1 MQRTFPQPPVPP
13 RLPPRAIA
21 ARKRRAVTPW
31 FIAGGVAIIGAAVIM
46 AGVVLVL
53 LLALSPVRVAQGVS
67 IASLSVSGADE
78 SGVRAA
84 VAELAARPVTLV
96 DQDRQW
102 FMTLDEL
109 GVRVDVERA
118 VSEAL
123 NAERNA
129 SIMPYYTI
137 DLTQTQT
144 ALLNLSAIANIPAVA
159 PHNGRVMEIPVTL
172 DRLRLDP
179 TRELVD
185 GVLELDMMIVEPPAP
200 EPTIDYN
207 GELST
212 HLVQP
217 GEELGL
223 IARQYNVALNDIVQL
238 NALANPDLLFVGQEL
253 RIPAPGVYQPTAADA
268 PAAPSGERR
277 AIVVSTSDQRIYA
290 YENGQFVRSHLVSTG
305 RPKTPTVIGDYR
317 IYIKL
322 QADDMS
328 GPDYFLPQ
336 VPYTMYFYQGYA
348 IHGTYWHNSFGRP
361 MSHGCVNLPVDEA
374 AWWFDFASVGTLVRV
389 I

>member
-1 MQRTFPQPPVPP
+1 MQRTIPQPPAPP
-13 RLPPRAIA
+13 RLPRRPLAPRRQHSA
-21 ARKRRAVTPW
+21 TPW
-31 FIAGGVAIIGAAVIM
+31 LIAGAAAIIGAAIII
-46 AGVVLVL
+46 ASVVLL
-53 LLALSPVRVAQGVS
+53 SLLALSPVRVAQGVS
-67 IASLSVSGADE
+67 IAGLGVSGADE
-78 SGVRAA
+78 DEVRAA
-84 VAELAARPVTLV
+84 LAEVAARPIVLI

-102 FMTLDEL
+102 FVSLDEL
-109 GVRVDVERA
+109 GVRVDAERA

-123 NAERNA
+123 RAERNV
-129 SIMPYYTI
+129 SITPYYTI
-137 DLTQTQT
+137 DLTQTQN

-159 PHNGRVMEIPVTL
+159 PQNGRVMEIPVTL
-172 DRLRLDP
+172 DRLRIDP
-179 TRELVD
+179 TAELVD

-200 EPTIDYN
+200 EPTIDYT
-207 GELST
+207 GEIST
-212 HLVQP
+212 HWVQP

-223 IARQYNVALNDIVQL
+223 IARQYNVAMNDIVQL
-238 NALANPDLLFVGQEL
+238 NALSNPDLLFIGQEL

-268 PAAPSGERR
+268 PAAPTGEGR
-277 AIVVSTSDQRIYA
+277 AIVVSTGNQRIYA

-305 RPKTPTVIGDYR
+305 RAETPTVLGDYR

-374 AWWFDFASVGTLVRV
+374 RWWFDFASVGTMVRV

>member
-1 MQRTFPQPPVPP
+1 MQRTLPQPPIPP
-13 RLPPRAIA
+13 RLPRRAIA
-21 ARKRRAVTPW
+21 ARKRRTVMPW
-31 FIAGGVAIIGAAVIM
+31 LIAGGAAIIGASIIM
-46 AGVVLVL
+46 AGIVLL
-53 LLALSPVRVAQGVS
+53 SLLALSPVRVAQGVS
-67 IASLSVSGADE
+67 IASMSVSGADE
-78 SGVRAA
+78 ADVRAA
-84 VAELAARPVTLV
+84 VAELAARPVTVV

-123 NAERNA
+123 RAERNA
-129 SIMPYYTI
+129 TITPYYTI

-144 ALLNLSAIANIPAVA
+144 SLLNLSTLANIPAIA
-159 PHNGRVMEIPVTL
+159 PHNGRAMEIPVTL
-172 DRLRLDP
+172 DRLRIDP
-179 TRELVD
+179 TSELVD
-185 GVLELDMMIVEPPAP
+185 GVLELDMMVVEPPAP
-200 EPTIDYN
+200 EATIDYN

-223 IARQYNVALNDIVQL
+223 IARQYNVAMTDIVQI
-238 NALANPDLLFVGQEL
+238 NALSNPDLLFVGQEL
-253 RIPAPGVYQPTAADA
+253 RIPAPGIYQPNAADA
-268 PAAPSGERR
+268 PATPLGEGR
-277 AIVVSTSDQRIYA
+277 AIVVSTGDQRIYA

-305 RPKTPTVIGDYR
+305 RPETPTVLGDYR

-322 QADDMS
+322 EADDMS